1 MIKQY
6 FQKLFLRKP
15 IKKNRK
21 PLIITKAPFQLEESY
36 KTLRT
41 NLQFACTDKNIKK
54 IVVTSSAPGE
64 GKTTVT
70 INLAITLAQVG
81 HKVLVLDLDMRKP
94 KIHNYL
100 KIQNFPGITNVLSN
114 TSNLEYAIQNVEEL
128 GISVITCG
136 PIPPNPSELIQ
147 TNKMQKIIEELGE
160 QFDYIIMDTPP
171 ASFITDASVL
181 SKHADG
187 VLVVVHH
194 GGVTFEVLRNTMDN
208 LTNAGA
214 NILGAVLNIVNTER
228 VGRYNYY
235 KNNYYYKYYASYY
248 NEGIRKK
255 AKS

>member
-1 MIKQY
+1 MIKRY
-6 FQKLFLRKP
+6 FQKFFLRKAVR
-15 IKKNRK
+15 RK
-21 PLIITKAPFQLEESY
+21 RRLLLITKAPFQLEESY

-41 NLQFACTDKNIKK
+41 NLQFACADKDIKK

-70 INLAITLAQVG
+70 INLAIALSQVG

-114 TSNLEYAIQNVEEL
+114 TSSLEYAIQEIEEHN
-128 GISVITCG
+128 ISVITCG

-147 TNKMQKIIEELGE
+147 TNKMSSILEELGE

-171 ASFITDASVL
+171 SSFITDAAVL
-181 SKHADG
+181 SKSADG
-187 VLVVVHH
+187 VLVVVQH
-194 GGVTFEVLRNTMDN
+194 GGVTFEILKNTLDN
-208 LTNAGA
+208 LKKAGA
-214 NILGAVLNIVNTER
+214 NILGSVLNIVNTEKI
-228 VGRYNYY
+228 GRYNYY

-248 NEGIRKK
+248 DDLVKK
-255 AKS
+255 KSK